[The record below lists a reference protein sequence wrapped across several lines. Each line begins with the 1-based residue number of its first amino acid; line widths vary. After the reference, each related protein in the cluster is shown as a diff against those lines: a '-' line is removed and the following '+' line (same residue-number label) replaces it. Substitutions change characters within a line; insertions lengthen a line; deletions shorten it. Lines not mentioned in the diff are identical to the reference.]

1 MSLTALTTRLE
12 LAVAVL
18 NAVEPPLRDVAYFLG
33 TSVTTDRRR
42 AHEQALVADY
52 HAALVA
58 HGVTG
63 YDADRCWRDYRLGQL
78 QGPMVTILGC
88 MYARGVRS
96 GRSDAMFLAM
106 ATRSCAAIQDLRS
119 LELL

>member
-1 MSLTALTTRLE
+1 RYAEHFDDAAEATLRETARAIGAWQVAHLEPFAVIHGDYRLDNLLFSPAGGE
-12 LAVAVL
+12 VAAVDWQTAGIG
-18 NAVEPPLRDVAYFLG
+18 PPLRDVAYFLG

-63 YDADRCWRDYRLGQL
+63 YDADRC
-78 QGPMVTILGC
+78 
-88 MYARGVRS
+88 
-96 GRSDAMFLAM
+96 
-106 ATRSCAAIQDLRS
+106 
-119 LELL
+119 